1 MATQKRDVEWADVR
15 SVLRC
20 SADRQ
25 GIRGIA
31 SLFIVTSH
39 SIRAFLPTYLYP
51 ADSPD
56 ATPHLFQLPFIRIVA
71 AGPFWISIFFL
82 LSGYVCAVK
91 PIRLSNAGQVDESRR
106 VIASSAFRR
115 VLRIGLPATLGTLMA
130 WVLCQLGVY
139 ELHPDV
145 HYWSGWLENSRPQR
159 RSGFLGEVQNL
170 FRQCVRPRDDS
181 C

>member
-15 SVLRC
+15 SVWRF
-20 SADRQ
+20 STDRQ

-56 ATPHLFQLPFIRIVA
+56 ATPHLFQLPFLRIVA

-91 PIRLSNAGQVDESRR
+91 PIRLSNAGQIDESRR

-130 WVLCQLGVY
+130 WLLCQLGMY
-139 ELHPDV
+139 ELHSDV
-145 HYWSGWLENSRPQR
+145 HYWSGWLQNSRPR
-159 RSGFLGEVQNL
+159 RRPTFLGNVQNF
-170 FRQCVRPRDDS
+170 FRQCV
-181 C
+181 